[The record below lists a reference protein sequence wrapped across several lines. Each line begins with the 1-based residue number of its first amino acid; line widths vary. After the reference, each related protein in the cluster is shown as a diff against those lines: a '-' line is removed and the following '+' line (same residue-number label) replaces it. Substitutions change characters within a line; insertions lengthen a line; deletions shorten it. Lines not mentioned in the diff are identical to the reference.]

1 MSNDFPS
8 IFDLEINR
16 LSDILIPL
24 REDLKLVSLVEGC
37 SDYSITLYKKN
48 MQGATEDITD
58 QMYIFPYP
66 YLEPISKEFASIHM
80 DINAVS
86 EKDYTEWKNRI
97 DERFTPLVN
106 FAIPYEKM
114 RQIDNDPDTG
124 CIVHITT
131 GYIVPFTYSKID
143 GLEILSTPVN
153 YETILEYLAKVN
165 EIPDANFALFKESK
179 EHIYDLVMSSMVYR
193 RHYKFKYTGHDPWNP
208 QDEQLIPAT
217 ASSRGL
223 LTQDQLDTANNHIL
237 EGYNQHKKVIVTI

>member
-1 MSNDFPS
+1 MSNEFPS
-8 IFDLEINR
+8 IFDLEINK
-16 LSDILIPL
+16 LSDILIPF
-24 REDLKLVSLVEGC
+24 RENLKLVSLVEGC
-37 SDYSITLYKKN
+37 AEYSITVYKKN
-48 MQGATEDITD
+48 VRGITEDITD

-86 EKDYTEWKNRI
+86 EKDYNEWKNQI

-114 RQIDNDPDTG
+114 RHIDNDPDSG

-131 GYIVPFTYSKID
+131 GYIVPFTYSKTD
-143 GLEILSTPVN
+143 SLEILSTPVN
-153 YETILEYLAKVN
+153 HRAILEYLAKVN
-165 EIPDANFALFKESK
+165 EIPDDNFAVFKESK

-193 RHYKFKYTGHDPWNP
+193 RHYRFKYNDHDPWNP
-208 QDEQLIPAT
+208 QGEQLIPAT
-217 ASSRGL
+217 ASSRSL
-223 LTQDQLDTANNHIL
+223 LTQVQLDIANNHIL